1 MYIGKRNGIPLAIY
15 SGKRVVDL
23 LGHVYYNCYSK
34 ACLTVMLKGV
44 LTASNKNIQF
54 VFYRETFKYK
64 RFIESIN
71 KLKEFHTYI
80 ETVFRVRNQ
89 LADSL

>member
-1 MYIGKRNGIPLAIY
+1 M
-15 SGKRVVDL
+15 L
-23 LGHVYYNCYSK
+23 L
-34 ACLTVMLKGV
+34 GV

-54 VFYRETFKYK
+54 VFYRETVKDK
-64 RFIESIN
+64 RFIESIK
-71 KLKEFHTYI
+71 KLKEFHKYI